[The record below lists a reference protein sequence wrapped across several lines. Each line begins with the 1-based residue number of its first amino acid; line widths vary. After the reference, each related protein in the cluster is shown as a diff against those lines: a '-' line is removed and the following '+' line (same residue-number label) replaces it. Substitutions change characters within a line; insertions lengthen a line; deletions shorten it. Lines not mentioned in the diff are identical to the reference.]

1 MKPTYSGYEGKNT
14 RGGVYLPPV
23 GQYIAEIQGVHMDK
37 SYDKTH
43 DEIVLMIEITEGEF
57 AGQYHKVFENQK
69 ERFGGDVKYKGVF
82 KLRPPIDEDEPWVKN
97 KFEANLW
104 CVQESNQGYVW
115 DWDENKLK
123 GKKIGIN
130 VRENNYTGN
139 DGKPKTTTE
148 IGQLETIEDV
158 RDGKCKDMKPRGAQ
172 QKANNTSS
180 ETENIGTDVTN
191 EVEVPF

>member
-1 MKPTYSGYEGKNT
+1 MKPTYAGYEGKNT

-23 GQYIAEIQGVHMDK
+23 GQYIAEIQGVRMDK

-69 ERFGGDVKYKGVF
+69 ERFGGYVKYKGVF
-82 KLRPPIDEDEPWVKN
+82 KLRPPIDGDEPWVKN

-104 CVQESNQGYVW
+104 CVQESNPGYVW
-115 DWDENKLK
+115 DWDESKLK